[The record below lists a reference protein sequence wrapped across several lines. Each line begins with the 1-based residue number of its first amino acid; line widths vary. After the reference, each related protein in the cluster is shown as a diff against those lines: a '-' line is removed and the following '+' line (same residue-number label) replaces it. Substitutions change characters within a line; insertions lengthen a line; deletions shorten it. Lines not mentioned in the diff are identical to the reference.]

1 MEERMTFKVF
11 DDNGKEIECEVL
23 FTFESDET
31 GKNYIVYTD
40 NTKDEEGN
48 VKVYA
53 AIYEPD
59 KDETKLEPIVSDHE
73 WSIIEKIL
81 EELQEEAKKSVDEG
95 EDE

>member
-31 GKNYIVYTD
+31 NKNYMVYTD

-59 KDETKLEPIVSDHE
+59 KDETKLEPITSDHE
-73 WSIIEKIL
+73 WAIIEKIL
-81 EELQEEAKKSVDEG
+81 EELQEEAKKSVEG

>member
-23 FTFESDET
+23 FTFESEET
-31 GKNYIVYTD
+31 KKNYMVYTD

-48 VKVYA
+48 IKVYA

-59 KDETKLEPIVSDHE
+59 KDETKLEPITSDHE
-73 WSIIEKIL
+73 WAIIEKIL
-81 EELQEEAKKSVDEG
+81 EELQEEAKKSVEG
-95 EDE
+95 ESE